1 MKYNLQI
8 TLVLILIFIFSQVV
22 GLGLANASIKE
33 LKILET
39 GEKIITYSTIPVE
52 RPETTG
58 FESLLFILIGI
69 AFATGLFL
77 LIVRFRLYRLWKL
90 WFFFAV
96 LLTMW
101 ISFSIVMGQI
111 EAFIVALVI
120 ASVKVFRPNPIVH
133 NIAEVLVYSGIVLL
147 LFPMFDVI
155 WVVALLLVISVYDF
169 LAVFKT
175 GHMVSMAKFSMRTK
189 LFPGISLPIQGSKKE
204 AAISGQK
211 IMKANKTGEAEEKQY
226 QAAILGGGDITFP
239 MLFSSVVMQDLFR
252 NGFDKLTS
260 LNFSLVITATSA
272 ASLLLLLLLARKGKF
287 YPAMPFITAGSLIGY
302 GIIFALTGRLGV

>member
-8 TLVLILIFIFSQVV
+8 TLALIAIFIFSQVI
-22 GLGLANASIKE
+22 GLVLAGASIKE

-39 GEKIITYSTIPVE
+39 GEKVITYSSIPVE

-77 LIVRFRLYRLWKL
+77 LIVRFNLLRLWKL

-101 ISFSIVMGQI
+101 ISFSIVMGQT

-133 NIAEVLVYSGIVLL
+133 NMAEVLVYSGIVLL
-147 LFPMFDVI
+147 LFPMFDVV

-175 GHMVSMAKFSMRTK
+175 KHMVSMAKFSMKAK
-189 LFPGISLPIQGSKKE
+189 LFPGISLPIQDSKKE
-204 AAISGQK
+204 ASVSGRR
-211 IMKANKTGEAEEKQY
+211 IMKTNKTGEVEEKQY

-252 NGFDKLTS
+252 NGLDKLAS
-260 LNFSLVITATSA
+260 LNLSFIITATTA

-287 YPAMPFITAGSLIGY
+287 YPAMPFVTAGCLLGY
-302 GIIFALTGRLGV
+302 GIIFVLSGGLKI